1 MRRRSGTPRPAPL
14 VLIVEDDGDT
24 RELYAEW
31 LRYSGFRVA
40 EAVRAEEA
48 IAKAYELVPDLITA
62 DMGLRGSDMDGCQL
76 CERLKKDGRT
86 KAIPVI
92 AVTGWAMA
100 SNIGR
105 AHRAGCDSVLIKPC
119 LPEVLLAEI
128 QRLLKVSGTMA
139 K

>member
-1 MRRRSGTPRPAPL
+1 MRRRSGTPGPSPL
-14 VLIVEDDGDT
+14 VLIVEDDCDT

-48 IAKAYELVPDLITA
+48 MAKAYELVPDLITA
-62 DMGLRGSDMDGCQL
+62 DMGLRSSDIDGCQL
-76 CERLKKDGRT
+76 CERLKADART

-92 AVTGWAMA
+92 AVTAWAIA

-119 LPEVLLAEI
+119 LPDVLLAEI
-128 QRLLKVSGTMA
+128 QRLLKLSGVTA
-139 K
+139 R